1 MYSPVIICF
10 IHVIVLF
17 IHQFLLIIAGSL
29 LIILVD
35 CMILTLNSQLLYT
48 FLPIFCTVIVQSEHN
63 EKLKVPVFVS
73 QKIYCKRL
81 VSSHVKIRGFSE
93 IYTVQRPW
101 APLSFGALLL
111 WELPFSYRSPKP
123 IFLTSVAIRIESQA
137 CRFIFTSPHNNEIH
151 YYSLD
156 SY

>member
-73 QKIYCKRL
+73 QKI
-81 VSSHVKIRGFSE
+81 
-93 IYTVQRPW
+93 
-101 APLSFGALLL
+101 
-111 WELPFSYRSPKP
+111 
-123 IFLTSVAIRIESQA
+123 
-137 CRFIFTSPHNNEIH
+137 
-151 YYSLD
+151 
-156 SY
+156 